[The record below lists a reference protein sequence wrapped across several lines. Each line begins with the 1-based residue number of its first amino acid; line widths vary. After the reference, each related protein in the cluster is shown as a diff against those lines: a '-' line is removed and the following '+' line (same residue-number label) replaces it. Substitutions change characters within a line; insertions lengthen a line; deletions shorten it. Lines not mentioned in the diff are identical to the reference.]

1 MFHMWD
7 IPMGMGW
14 WMAFGGLWV
23 LIFWGGLIALIVWGI
38 TKLSRRDG
46 STPKRDPL
54 DAAKE
59 RYAKGEI
66 SREEFERIKK
76 DLS

>member
-7 IPMGMGW
+7 VSTGMGW
-14 WMAFGGLWV
+14 WMMFGGLWMV
-23 LIFWGGLIALIVWGI
+23 IFWGAIIALIVWGI
-38 TKLSRRDG
+38 KKLTERGG
-46 STPKRDPL
+46 STPGRNPL
-54 DAAKE
+54 DVAKE

-66 SREEFERIKK
+66 SREDFEQIKK